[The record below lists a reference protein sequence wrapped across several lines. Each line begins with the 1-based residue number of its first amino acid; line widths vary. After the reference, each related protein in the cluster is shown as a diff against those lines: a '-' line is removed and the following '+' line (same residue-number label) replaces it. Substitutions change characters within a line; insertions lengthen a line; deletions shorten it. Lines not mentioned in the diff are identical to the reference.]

1 LTFQGVYR
9 LSTSQISLNCGLLE
23 DKNHADLRF
32 YKRNRFGVFP
42 SPPDRSFPQNEPI
55 LKPSLSPLLHLPFSI
70 PHCLYDIWLIIAMH
84 IFALISHLSSLALV
98 QDLQDDE
105 EDVRLQHEIEL
116 PHGRFLPRILRQ
128 GLRYMQVKKDI
139 VRRGDSSQR
148 PPWEFGLYS
157 ECQRSEMGSYQRNG
171 NVIEIKC
178 PQRFVYSYTKSS
190 PHAAH

>member
-1 LTFQGVYR
+1 M
-9 LSTSQISLNCGLLE
+9 
-23 DKNHADLRF
+23 
-32 YKRNRFGVFP
+32 
-42 SPPDRSFPQNEPI
+42 
-55 LKPSLSPLLHLPFSI
+55 HL
-70 PHCLYDIWLIIAMH
+70 
-84 IFALISHLSSLALV
+84 FALIAHFSSLALV

-157 ECQRSEMGSYQRNG
+157 ECQRSEMGSYQ
-171 NVIEIKC
+171 
-178 PQRFVYSYTKSS
+178 
-190 PHAAH
+190 